1 MIMPDVSK
9 SQPKLPQ
16 NGPQESSALM
26 EELARVVEY
35 QSGWVMVEVELKSAC
50 NHCSSSENCGT
61 FAVAKAFS
69 VKTQRFA
76 IASDKS
82 YQQGDMLKL
91 GLPESVI
98 IKAAAL
104 VYLLPLLGLFMFAA
118 LGHVLGLGLALD
130 TNTSAMLMALIG
142 SVLSWRIG
150 KYFAHRIEADA
161 QPVIISNLGQQVDLF
176 RQV

>member
-1 MIMPDVSK
+1 MIMSDASK
-9 SQPKLPQ
+9 PQPQRPQ
-16 NGPQESSALM
+16 NGTSEPSSLM

-50 NHCSSSENCGT
+50 NHCSNSENCGT
-61 FAVAKAFS
+61 SAVAKAFS

-76 IASDKS
+76 IASGKP

-104 VYLLPLLGLFMFAA
+104 VYLLPLLGLFTFAA
-118 LGHVLGLGLALD
+118 LGHLLGLGLAFD

-142 SVLSWRIG
+142 GALSWRIG

-161 QPVIISNLGQQVDLF
+161 QPVIISNLGQKVDLF